1 MSQKILT
8 HMTMSLDGY
17 IATPTDGVE
26 HIFDWYGAGDVTLPT
41 ANKDI
46 TLRIDEASAEMMH
59 ELVGTA
65 GALISGRRLFDITN
79 GWNDSHP
86 IGTPV
91 VVVTHR
97 GPPPDA
103 AKTWPRT
110 TFVNSVEAA
119 VEKARQIA
127 GDKNVVISSANIL
140 QQAVALGLVDEI
152 CISLAPVLLGQGIP
166 YFGKLQQAQLL
177 EDPEVIQGHRALH
190 LRYPVRH

>member
-1 MSQKILT
+1 MAQKILT

-26 HIFDWYGAGDVTLPT
+26 HIFDWYGAGDVTFPT

-46 TLRIDEASAEMMH
+46 TLRIDQASAEMMR

-65 GALISGRRLFDITN
+65 GALISGRRLFDITH

-97 GPPPDA
+97 PPPPDA
-103 AKTWPRT
+103 VKTWPRT

-127 GDKNVVISSANIL
+127 GDKNVVIASANIL

-166 YFGKLQQAQLL
+166 YFGKLPEALL
-177 EDPEVIQGHRALH
+177 LDDPEVIQGHRALH